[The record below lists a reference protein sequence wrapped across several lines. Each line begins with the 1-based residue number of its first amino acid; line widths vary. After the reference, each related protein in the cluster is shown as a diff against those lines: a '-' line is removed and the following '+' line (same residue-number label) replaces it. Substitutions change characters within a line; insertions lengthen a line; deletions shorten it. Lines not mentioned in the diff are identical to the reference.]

1 MNSEY
6 QEGVQIQSDGKVV
19 WINDSDGCNIGR
31 FSRNGID
38 IHHRAEQQIAG
49 GKQCLDCKAGPCTEA
64 DWEYFKAGMLKNY
77 NVLIENK
84 HKPRNLA
91 PAKKLELV

>member
-1 MNSEY
+1 MSE
-6 QEGVQIQSDGKVV
+6 IQDGFEISSDGRTV
-19 WINDSDGCNIGR
+19 WVNDPFINVGR

-38 IHHRAEQQIAG
+38 IHHSAEQQIVG

-64 DWEYFKAGMLKNY
+64 DWEYFKAGMLRVY
-77 NVLIENK
+77 NVLIEDK
-84 HKPRNLA
+84 HKPKNLA